1 MRIKIVQKPNVKR
14 IDGVR
19 VEPVDQFV
27 PDGVES
33 QPANLIRETYPAYDD
48 DPTALPHTVPGSAS
62 DYRAIAIRRVAPVDA
77 CQARRDETPDR
88 TRKP

>member
-48 DPTALPHTVPGSAS
+48 DPTALAMGGHRLS
-62 DYRAIAIRRVAPVDA
+62 
-77 CQARRDETPDR
+77 R
-88 TRKP
+88 TTRSL